1 MQRSNQNEVLSPD
14 LARLSNNN
22 EGTAEQLVS
31 MEHGGSSDQPQGRQ
45 PRLEV
50 ARSAEQ
56 HQKFKSL
63 HPRVSINVEFQ
74 IDLSGEL
81 VRSITHRIDEK
92 RWKMISSDVSE
103 SMSQDDCTIP
113 SGEKV

>member
-56 HQKFKSL
+56 HHVNEARKPGQ
-63 HPRVSINVEFQ
+63 RVG
-74 IDLSGEL
+74 DT
-81 VRSITHRIDEK
+81 RSN
-92 RWKMISSDVSE
+92 
-103 SMSQDDCTIP
+103 
-113 SGEKV
+113 